1 MGESSF
7 LIRAGLAVFAVGA
20 GEADPRI
27 GMESLTSDPK
37 RLARAAA
44 RSSSAVRAFGGPILA
59 DPDAAGLW
67 GRTGLGAVR
76 DGPVGAFATLAG
88 VPLAGP
94 PGVGGTEP
102 EDRVARGPA
111 GGG

>member
-1 MGESSF
+1 M
-7 LIRAGLAVFAVGA
+7 
-20 GEADPRI
+20 
-27 GMESLTSDPK
+27 
-37 RLARAAA
+37 
-44 RSSSAVRAFGGPILA
+44 
-59 DPDAAGLW
+59 
-67 GRTGLGAVR
+67 GAVR

-111 GGG
+111 GGGCAVDLSSFSPVLACESEGATGGADLKLSADPAETEELAHLLSSLTLAALAAVLALDSLTRCRKAS